1 MSAAVPNELIDAEVA
16 AAHARGLD
24 GDAAHRA
31 VCERLEVPEH
41 ERDKWRDAVAWRL
54 DKLRA
59 SSNGAPA
66 GVVRTRGVA
75 LERVRPVRW
84 LWKRRIPCGLPSIIV
99 GEEGIGKG
107 LTAAWIIARATRGQL
122 DGDHQGEPVRVL
134 VVGDEDGFD
143 QVWVPR
149 LYAAG
154 ADLER
159 VLTLDDGE
167 HIDDLA
173 ARAAG
178 LSATIERDGI
188 GCVVF
193 DQLLDHVSGG
203 KGGQDVYNPKHVR
216 ASLLPLRRV
225 AGKHDIA
232 ALGLMHPP
240 KGAVTSFR
248 QLVGASHQFNA
259 VSRSSLLL
267 AEDPDD
273 PGRRVLVRGKG
284 NHSAAPRS
292 FEYRVAVET
301 FDLNGHGFEVPKVVD
316 EREGERTIKDLL
328 EARQPGAAPTKRD
341 QIKAKLDTILDA
353 TPQTLSR
360 LAEQLGCDR
369 TNRTLRLALDE
380 LAENGDAVKIGEGWI
395 TG

>member
-1 MSAAVPNELIDAEVA
+1 MSANPAADRFAEQLAAELAMGRDHNARLAEQA
-16 AAHARGLD
+16 I
-24 GDAAHRA
+24 
-31 VCERLEVPEH
+31 
-41 ERDKWRDAVAWRL
+41 
-54 DKLRA
+54 
-59 SSNGAPA
+59 
-66 GVVRTRGVA
+66 GVVRTRGVD
-75 LERVRPVRW
+75 LKRVRPVRW
-84 LWKRRIPCGLPSIIV
+84 LWQRRIPCGLPSLIV
-99 GEEGIGKG
+99 GEEGAGKG
-107 LTAAWIIARATRGQL
+107 VTAAWIIARATHGEL
-122 DGDHQGEPVRVL
+122 DGDLEGKPIRVL

-154 ADLER
+154 AALEN

-167 HIDDLA
+167 QIDDLA
-173 ARAAG
+173 ARANG
-178 LSATIERDGI
+178 LSAAIEADRI
-188 GCVVF
+188 GLVVF

-232 ALGLMHPP
+232 ALGLLHPP
-240 KGAVTSFR
+240 KAAGTSFR

-273 PGRRVLVRGKG
+273 AGRRVLVRGKG

-292 FEYRVAVET
+292 FEYRIGVDT
-301 FDLNGHGFEVPKVVD
+301 FELNGHAFEVPKVVD
-316 EREGERTIKDLL
+316 QGEGDRTVKDLIA
-328 EARQPGAAPTKRD
+328 ARQPGAAPTRRNE
-341 QIKAKLDTILDA
+341 IKAQLAEILDT

-360 LAEQLGCDR
+360 LAAQVGC
-369 TNRTLRLALDE
+369 NRTSTALRGALDA
-380 LAENGDAVKIGEGWI
+380 LVKDGDAVKLGEGWI